1 MLRGLEE
8 SIFKSGLL
16 GYIRILFLAG
26 DVFDRLLSLDD
37 PNIHHI
43 DVFISKLL
51 RACKDHGVMLR
62 VMEGTPSHDRRQ
74 SKRFETIEEMINTGV
89 DLAYVTETSI
99 EYIEALKTH
108 VLYVPD
114 EAHPTTI
121 QTKEVVQALLDARG
135 IKQVD
140 LCIMHGYFQY
150 QLPYVTKEGS
160 YHDIDFYQS
169 ITKHWISIGHVH
181 TRSRF
186 GKVLA
191 QGSHDR
197 CGHGEEGE
205 KGYVVATIGNPK
217 DDAYFID
224 NPHATVFKSVE
235 TYDMLV
241 EDAVKLLHEEASKLL
256 PGARLR
262 IVAEPEDPIFD
273 YAVTLQL
280 AYPNIVVSKKPKS
293 RGEQTIAEK
302 ILDNVIGRWQ
312 PIRIDEN
319 NIVEMVVQ
327 RLQKQ
332 NASHDINRLTKRLQ
346 ECL

>member
-37 PNIHHI
+37 PSIHHI
-43 DVFISKLL
+43 DLFISKLL
-51 RACKDHGVMLR
+51 RACFDHGVIIR
-62 VMEGTPSHDRRQ
+62 VMEGTPSHDRKQ
-74 SKRFETIEEMINTGV
+74 SKRFETIENMLKTGV

-99 EYIEALKTH
+99 EYIPSLQAH

-121 QTKEVVQALLDARG
+121 QTKEVVQALLEAHG
-135 IKQVD
+135 IEQVT
-140 LCIMHGYFQY
+140 LSIMHGYFQY
-150 QLPYVTKEGS
+150 QLPYQTKEGTF
-160 YHDIDFYQS
+160 HDIDFYQS
-169 ITKHWISIGHVH
+169 ITKKWISIGHVH
-181 TRSRF
+181 TRSRN

-197 CGHGEEGE
+197 CGHGEEGP
-205 KGYVVATIGNPK
+205 KGYVVATVGNK
-217 DDAYFID
+217 ADDAYFID
-224 NPHATVFKSVE
+224 NPHATVFRSVE
-235 TYDMLV
+235 VYEMLV
-241 EDAVKLLHEEASKLL
+241 EDAVKLLHEEADKLL

-273 YAVTLQL
+273 YASVLQM
-280 AYPNIVVSKKPKS
+280 AYPKIIVSKKPKS

-312 PIRIDEN
+312 PIRIDET
-319 NIVEMVVQ
+319 NIVDMVVQ
-327 RLQKQ
+327 RLQKRGEGV
-332 NASHDINRLTKRLQ
+332 DTNRLAKRLQ